1 MAASMK
7 ATANGAT
14 PMATFAYDS
23 IDQLID
29 FLADTWLV
37 TLGRQKKSVLI
48 SKSYCQS
55 LNIGNEKR
63 SGTFVRNVA

>member
-14 PMATFAYDS
+14 PDGHFAYDS

-29 FLADTWLV
+29 FLADHMASDTWPP
-37 TLGRQKKSVLI
+37 
-48 SKSYCQS
+48 
-55 LNIGNEKR
+55 EK
-63 SGTFVRNVA
+63 VRAYLEELLPKLEHWQ